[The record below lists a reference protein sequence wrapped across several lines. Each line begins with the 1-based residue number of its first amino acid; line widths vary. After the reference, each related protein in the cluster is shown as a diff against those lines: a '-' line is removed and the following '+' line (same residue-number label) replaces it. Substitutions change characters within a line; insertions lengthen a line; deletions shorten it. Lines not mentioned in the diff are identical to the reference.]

1 MTELKFLLEQVETHD
16 YIRDIAE
23 KFNYFFKEY
32 EMGLLELQSD
42 IEIIDLEWQ
51 ARYGY
56 SPFEHIKT
64 RIKSPMSLKEK
75 IEKKG
80 VDFTPEAIRENI
92 FDIIGVRIVT
102 SFEDDVYQIYELL
115 KNRNDLRIKR
125 VKDYIKNPKP
135 SGYKSLHLI
144 VETELVLSEGVKW
157 IPAEIQI
164 RTLAMDFFA
173 STEHKLQYKYNT
185 KALSDDIR
193 NELKEI
199 ANVSSALDQ
208 KMTEVRNTILLD

>member
-1 MTELKFLLEQVETHD
+1 MDINQIFNKIEEQ
-16 YIRDIAE
+16 AE
-23 KFNYFFKEY
+23 FVKLAEEFQYFFKEY
-32 EMGLLELQSD
+32 EMGLLELTSD
-42 IEIIDLEWQ
+42 IDIIDLEWQ

-56 SPFEHIKT
+56 SPFEHVKT
-64 RIKSPMSLKEK
+64 RIKAPLSLREK
-75 IEKKG
+75 LKRKG
-80 VDFTPEAIRENI
+80 IDLTLEAIRENI

-102 SFEDDVYQIYELL
+102 TFEEDVYKICELL
-115 KNRNDLRIKR
+115 SGRSDLRVVR
-125 VKDYIKNPKP
+125 VKDYIKNPKV

-185 KALSDDIR
+185 KQLSDEIR
-193 NELKEI
+193 KELREV
-199 ANVSSALDQ
+199 ADASSELDR
-208 KMTEVRNTILLD
+208 KMTEVRNTILLG

>member
-1 MTELKFLLEQVETHD
+1 MDINQIFNKIEEQTEFIKM
-16 YIRDIAE
+16 AE
-23 KFNYFFKEY
+23 DFQYFFKEY
-32 EMGLLELQSD
+32 EMGLLELTSD
-42 IEIIDLEWQ
+42 IDIIDLEWQ

-56 SPFEHIKT
+56 SPFEHVKT
-64 RIKSPMSLKEK
+64 RIKAPLSLREK
-75 IEKKG
+75 INRKG
-80 VDFTPEAIRENI
+80 VEPSLEAIRANI

-102 SFEDDVYQIYELL
+102 TFEEDVYKICELL
-115 KNRNDLRIKR
+115 SSRSDLRIVR
-125 VKDYIKNPKP
+125 VKDYIKQPKP

-185 KALSDDIR
+185 K
-193 NELKEI
+193 
-199 ANVSSALDQ
+199 
-208 KMTEVRNTILLD
+208 

>member
-1 MTELKFLLEQVETHD
+1 MEIDKVMERIEDQSELIKLVED
-16 YIRDIAE
+16 FSYL
-23 KFNYFFKEY
+23 FKEY
-32 EMGLLELQSD
+32 EMGLLELKSD

-51 ARYGY
+51 AKYGY
-56 SPFEHIKT
+56 SPFEHVKT
-64 RIKSPMSLKEK
+64 RIKSPLSLKDK
-75 IEKKG
+75 LKRKG
-80 VDFTPEAIRENI
+80 IDYNLESIQQNI

-102 SFEDDVYQIYELL
+102 TFEDDVYKIYDIL
-115 KNRNDLRIKR
+115 KGRNDLRIKR

-157 IPAEIQI
+157 VPAEIQI

-185 KALSDDIR
+185 KKLSDSIR
-193 NELKEI
+193 QELREV
-199 ANVSSALDQ
+199 ADVSSVLDR
-208 KMTEVRNTILLD
+208 KMTEVRNTIMMD

>member
-1 MTELKFLLEQVETHD
+1 MDINQIFNKIEEQTEFIKM
-16 YIRDIAE
+16 AE
-23 KFNYFFKEY
+23 DFQYFFKEY
-32 EMGLLELQSD
+32 EMGLLELTSD
-42 IEIIDLEWQ
+42 IDIIDLEWQ

-56 SPFEHIKT
+56 SPFEHVKT
-64 RIKSPMSLKEK
+64 RIKAPLSLREK
-75 IEKKG
+75 INRKG
-80 VDFTPEAIRENI
+80 VEPSLEAIRANI

-102 SFEDDVYQIYELL
+102 TFEEDVYKICELL
-115 KNRNDLRIKR
+115 SSRSDLRIVR
-125 VKDYIKNPKP
+125 VKDYIKQPKP

-185 KALSDDIR
+185 KQLSDEVR
-193 NELKEI
+193 KELR
-199 ANVSSALDQ
+199 AVADASSVLDR
-208 KMTEVRNTILLD
+208 KMTEVRNTILLG

>member
-1 MTELKFLLEQVETHD
+1 MDINQIFNKIEEQTEFIKM
-16 YIRDIAE
+16 AE
-23 KFNYFFKEY
+23 EFQYFFKEY
-32 EMGLLELQSD
+32 EMGLLELTSD

-56 SPFEHIKT
+56 TPFEHVKT
-64 RIKSPMSLKEK
+64 RIKAPLSLRDKLKRKGIEFSLK
-75 IEKKG
+75 
-80 VDFTPEAIRENI
+80 AIRENI

-102 SFEDDVYQIYELL
+102 TFEEDVYKICELL
-115 KNRNDLRIKR
+115 SGRSDLRVVR
-125 VKDYIKNPKP
+125 VKDYIKHPKP

-185 KALSDDIR
+185 KQLSDEIR
-193 NELKEI
+193 QELR
-199 ANVSSALDQ
+199 AVADASSELDR
-208 KMTEVRNTILLD
+208 KMTEVRNTILLG

>member
-199 ANVSSALDQ
+199 ADVSSALDQ

>member
-1 MTELKFLLEQVETHD
+1 MDIENVMQKIEDQSEIIKLVED
-16 YIRDIAE
+16 FSYL
-23 KFNYFFKEY
+23 FKEY
-32 EMGLLELQSD
+32 EMGLLELKSD
-42 IEIIDLEWQ
+42 IEVIDLEWQ
-51 ARYGY
+51 AKYGY

-64 RIKSPMSLKEK
+64 RIKSPISLRDKIKRKE
-75 IEKKG
+75 I
-80 VDFTPEAIRENI
+80 DFNLKSIQENI

-102 SFEDDVYQIYELL
+102 TFEDDVYKIYDIL
-115 KNRNDLRIKR
+115 KGRNDLKIVR
-125 VKDYIKNPKP
+125 VKDYIKNPKQ

-157 IPAEIQI
+157 VPAEIQI

-185 KALSDDIR
+185 KKLNDSIR
-193 NELKEI
+193 RELKEV
-199 ANVSSALDQ
+199 ADFSSELDR

>member
-1 MTELKFLLEQVETHD
+1 MEIDKVMERIEDQSELIKLVED
-16 YIRDIAE
+16 FSYL
-23 KFNYFFKEY
+23 FKEY
-32 EMGLLELQSD
+32 EMGLLELKSD

-51 ARYGY
+51 AKYGY
-56 SPFEHIKT
+56 SPFEHVKT
-64 RIKSPMSLKEK
+64 RIKSPLSLKDK
-75 IEKKG
+75 LKRKG
-80 VDFTPEAIRENI
+80 IDYSLESIQQNI

-102 SFEDDVYQIYELL
+102 TFEDDVYKIYDIL
-115 KNRNDLRIKR
+115 KGRNDLRIKR

-157 IPAEIQI
+157 VPAEIQI

-185 KALSDDIR
+185 KKLSDSIR
-193 NELKEI
+193 QELREV
-199 ANVSSALDQ
+199 ADVSSVLDR
-208 KMTEVRNTILLD
+208 KMTEVRNTIMMD

>member
-1 MTELKFLLEQVETHD
+1 MDINQIFTKIEEQKD
-16 YIRDIAE
+16 FIKMAE
-23 KFNYFFKEY
+23 DFQYFFKEY
-32 EMGLLELQSD
+32 EMGLLELTSD
-42 IEIIDLEWQ
+42 IDIIDLEWQ

-56 SPFEHIKT
+56 SPFEHVKT
-64 RIKSPMSLKEK
+64 RIKAPLSLRDKLNRKGIEMSL
-75 IEKKG
+75 
-80 VDFTPEAIRENI
+80 EAIRENI

-102 SFEDDVYQIYELL
+102 TFEEDVYKICELL
-115 KNRNDLRIKR
+115 SGRSDLRVVR

-144 VETELVLSEGVKW
+144 VETELVLSQGVKW

-185 KALSDDIR
+185 KQLSDAIR
-193 NELKEI
+193 KELREV
-199 ANVSSALDQ
+199 ADASAELDR
-208 KMTEVRNTILLD
+208 KMTEVRNTILLG

>member
-1 MTELKFLLEQVETHD
+1 MDVNQIFSKIEEQTEFVKM
-16 YIRDIAE
+16 AE
-23 KFNYFFKEY
+23 EFQYFFKEY
-32 EMGLLELQSD
+32 EMGLLELTSD

-51 ARYGY
+51 ARHGY
-56 SPFEHIKT
+56 SPFEHVKS
-64 RIKSPMSLKEK
+64 RIKAPLSLRDKLNR
-75 IEKKG
+75 KG
-80 VDFTPEAIRENI
+80 IPITLDDIRANI

-102 SFEDDVYQIYELL
+102 TFEEDVYKICELL
-115 KNRNDLRIKR
+115 SGRSDLRIVR

-185 KALSDDIR
+185 KQLSDEIR
-193 NELKEI
+193 RELREV
-199 ANVSSALDQ
+199 ADASAELDR
-208 KMTEVRNTILLD
+208 KMTEVRNTILLG

>member
-1 MTELKFLLEQVETHD
+1 MDINQIFNKIEEQTEIVKV
-16 YIRDIAE
+16 AE
-23 KFNYFFKEY
+23 EFQYFFKEY
-32 EMGLLELQSD
+32 EMGMLELTSD
-42 IEIIDLEWQ
+42 IDIIDLEWQ

-56 SPFEHIKT
+56 SPFEHVKT
-64 RIKSPMSLKEK
+64 RIKAPLSLREK
-75 IEKKG
+75 LQRKG
-80 VDFTPEAIRENI
+80 IDFTLDAIRENI

-102 SFEDDVYQIYELL
+102 TFEEDVYKIYEILS
-115 KNRNDLRIKR
+115 RRSDLRVIR
-125 VKDYIKNPKP
+125 VKDYIKHPKP

-185 KALSDDIR
+185 KQLSDEIR
-193 NELKEI
+193 NELR
-199 ANVSSALDQ
+199 AVADASSELDR
-208 KMTEVRNTILLD
+208 KMTEVRNTILLG

>member
-1 MTELKFLLEQVETHD
+1 MEIDKVMERIEDQSELIKLVED
-16 YIRDIAE
+16 FSYL
-23 KFNYFFKEY
+23 FKEY
-32 EMGLLELQSD
+32 EMGLLELKSD

-51 ARYGY
+51 AKYGY
-56 SPFEHIKT
+56 SPFEHVKT
-64 RIKSPMSLKEK
+64 RIKSPLSLKDK
-75 IEKKG
+75 LKRKG
-80 VDFTPEAIRENI
+80 IDYSLESIQQNI

-102 SFEDDVYQIYELL
+102 TFEDDVYKIYDILQG
-115 KNRNDLRIKR
+115 RNDLRIKR

-157 IPAEIQI
+157 VPAEIQI

-185 KALSDDIR
+185 KKLSDSIR
-193 NELKEI
+193 QELREV
-199 ANVSSALDQ
+199 ADVSSVLDR
-208 KMTEVRNTILLD
+208 KMTEVRNTIMMD

>member
-1 MTELKFLLEQVETHD
+1 MDITQIFNKMDEQTEFVKA
-16 YIRDIAE
+16 AE
-23 KFNYFFKEY
+23 SFQYFFKEY
-32 EMGLLELQSD
+32 EMGLLELTSD

-56 SPFEHIKT
+56 SPFEHVKS
-64 RIKSPMSLKEK
+64 RIKSPISLREK
-75 IEKKG
+75 LKRKG
-80 VDFTPEAIRENI
+80 INSDLASIRANI

-102 SFEDDVYQIYELL
+102 TFEEDVYKICEILS
-115 KNRNDLRIKR
+115 NRNDLRIIR
-125 VKDYIKNPKP
+125 VKDYIKQPKP

-185 KALSDDIR
+185 KQLSEAMR
-193 NELKEI
+193 KELREV
-199 ANVSSALDQ
+199 AEVSSALDR
-208 KMTEVRNTILLD
+208 KMTEVRNTILLG

>member
-1 MTELKFLLEQVETHD
+1 MDINQIFNKIEEQ
-16 YIRDIAE
+16 AE
-23 KFNYFFKEY
+23 FVKLAEEFQYFFKEY
-32 EMGLLELQSD
+32 EMGLLELTSD
-42 IEIIDLEWQ
+42 IDIIDLEWQ

-56 SPFEHIKT
+56 SPFEHVKT
-64 RIKSPMSLKEK
+64 RIKAPLSLREK
-75 IEKKG
+75 LKRKG
-80 VDFTPEAIRENI
+80 VDLTLEAIRENI

-102 SFEDDVYQIYELL
+102 TFEEDVYKICELL
-115 KNRNDLRIKR
+115 SGRSDLRVVR
-125 VKDYIKNPKP
+125 VKDYIKNPKA

-185 KALSDDIR
+185 KQLSDEIR
-193 NELKEI
+193 KELREV
-199 ANVSSALDQ
+199 ADASSELDR
-208 KMTEVRNTILLD
+208 KMTEVRNTILLG

>member
-1 MTELKFLLEQVETHD
+1 MDINEIFNKIEEQHD
-16 YIRDIAE
+16 FIKLAE
-23 KFNYFFKEY
+23 EFQYFFKEY
-32 EMGLLELQSD
+32 EMGLLEITSD
-42 IEIIDLEWQ
+42 IEIIELEWQ

-64 RIKSPMSLKEK
+64 RIKAPLSLREK
-75 IEKKG
+75 LNRKG
-80 VDFTPEAIRENI
+80 IAPTLEAIRANI

-102 SFEDDVYQIYELL
+102 TFEEDVYKICEILSR
-115 KNRNDLRIKR
+115 RNDLRVVR

-185 KALSDDIR
+185 KQLSDEIR
-193 NELKEI
+193 KELREV
-199 ANVSSALDQ
+199 ADASSELDR
-208 KMTEVRNTILLD
+208 KMTEVRNTILVE